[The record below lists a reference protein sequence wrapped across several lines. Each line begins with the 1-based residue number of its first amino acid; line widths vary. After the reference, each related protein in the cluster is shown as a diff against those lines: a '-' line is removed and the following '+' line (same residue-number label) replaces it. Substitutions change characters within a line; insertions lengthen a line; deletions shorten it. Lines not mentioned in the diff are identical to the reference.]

1 MQAIAQGCPALGST
15 ARRADR
21 GAAVTTATRLSRHA
35 WTLDDVKAL
44 GLRTDLVTACQI
56 VYGCGK
62 NKAWEM
68 FHANELDFPALR
80 VGRRV
85 VVPVQAVKRLLEVE
99 SA

>member
-1 MQAIAQGCPALGST
+1 M
-15 ARRADR
+15 
-21 GAAVTTATRLSRHA
+21 TTATRPTRHA

-68 FHANELDFPALR
+68 FHAGELAFPAIK

-85 VVPVQAVKRLLEVE
+85 VVPVQKLKELLGVD

>member
-1 MQAIAQGCPALGST
+1 MT
-15 ARRADR
+15 A
-21 GAAVTTATRLSRHA
+21 ATRPTRQA

-62 NKAWEM
+62 NKSWEM
-68 FHANELDFPALR
+68 FHAGELDFPAIR

-85 VVPVQAVKRLLEVE
+85 VCPTRPLLKLLGLEI
-99 SA
+99 SS

>member
-1 MQAIAQGCPALGST
+1 MTAATPT
-15 ARRADR
+15 ARRA
-21 GAAVTTATRLSRHA
+21 
-35 WTLDDVKAL
+35 WTLEEVQAL

-56 VYGCGK
+56 AYGIGK

-68 FHANELDFPALR
+68 YHAGELDFPAIK

-85 VVPVQAVKRLLEVE
+85 VCPTRPLLQLLGAG